1 MSAEEI
7 RIPCGELGPAID
19 ALVDLLG
26 FRLDMIMPA
35 DDPTTAGLSGHGIPA
50 SLEAG
55 APHRERQAAGR
66 G

>member
-1 MSAEEI
+1 MRAEEI

-35 DDPTTAGLSGHGIPA
+35 DDPTIAELSGHGVRIRLRGGALERPA
-50 SLEAG
+50 VG
-55 APHRERQAAGR
+55 PG
-66 G
+66 